1 MKLENQKLVK
11 DNLREEIVLDDVG
24 EMSGV
29 GSALDT
35 RNNAT
40 ERNKTHLSSEEF
52 LYAKTME
59 KKQPHNK
66 DEEELMNNQIYLP

>member
-11 DNLREEIVLDDVG
+11 ENLREEIVLDDVG

-29 GSALDT
+29 GRT
-35 RNNAT
+35 VGTHNNAT

-59 KKQPHNK
+59 KKHSK
-66 DEEELMNNQIYLP
+66 DEEELMNNQIFLP

>member
-1 MKLENQKLVK
+1 MKLENAKLVK
-11 DNLREEIVLDDVG
+11 ENLREEIVFDDVG

-29 GSALDT
+29 GRTVGTHS
-35 RNNAT
+35 NAT

-59 KKQPHNK
+59 KKQPHSK

>member
-11 DNLREEIVLDDVG
+11 ENLREEIVLDDVG

-29 GSALDT
+29 GRTVGTHS
-35 RNNAT
+35 NAT

-52 LYAKTME
+52 LYAKTTK
-59 KKQPHNK
+59 KKQPHNR

>member
-1 MKLENQKLVK
+1 MKLENEKLVK
-11 DNLREEIVLDDVG
+11 ENLREEIVLDDVG
-24 EMSGV
+24 DMSGV
-29 GSALDT
+29 GRTVGTHS
-35 RNNAT
+35 NAT

-59 KKQPHNK
+59 KKQPHSK